1 MQRIVLAWAALALGL
16 SGSPV
21 AAQQAHGGPTSDI
34 STRYLQSVPPAP
46 PPPRKVM
53 SKPRPTKPA
62 THSTRTSP
70 KAKTAHK
77 AATHSTRTSPK
88 AKTAH
93 KAASKRHTASAKRH
107 QTVSKHKPASSK
119 RQTVKSKRKQ
129 ASKSTA
135 SARPAKLNLSAR
147 TIRQCHGMSYSQIM
161 GHRNCRALMKQ
172 ELAAADA
179 KHSAA
184 KRKAIAK
191 KKAPAKRSKA
201 RSKRR

>member
-1 MQRIVLAWAALALGL
+1 MQRIVLALAALALGL

-34 STRYLQSVPPAP
+34 ATRYLQSVPPAP

-77 AATHSTRTSPK
+77 AA
-88 AKTAH
+88 
-93 KAASKRHTASAKRH
+93 SKRHTASAKRH
-107 QTVSKHKPASSK
+107 QTASKHKPASSK
-119 RQTVKSKRKQ
+119 RQAVKSKRKQ

-135 SARPAKLNLSAR
+135 SARPAKLNLSAK
-147 TIRQCHGMSYSQIM
+147 TIRQCHGMSYSQLM
-161 GHRNCRALMKQ
+161 WHRNCRALMKQ
-172 ELAAADA
+172 ELAVADA

-184 KRKAIAK
+184 KKT
-191 KKAPAKRSKA
+191 PAKRSKA

>member
-16 SGSPV
+16 SGSPA

-34 STRYLQSVPPAP
+34 ATRYLQSVPPAP
-46 PPPRKVM
+46 PPPRTHKVATKPPPFPPM
-53 SKPRPTKPA
+53 PRAEPKPRWAKAA
-62 THSTRTSP
+62 THSSRTSP
-70 KAKTAHK
+70 KTKTAHK
-77 AATHSTRTSPK
+77 AP
-88 AKTAH
+88 
-93 KAASKRHTASAKRH
+93 SKRQTASAKRH
-107 QTVSKHKPASSK
+107 QTASKHKPASSK

-135 SARPAKLNLSAR
+135 SARPAKLNLSAK

-172 ELAAADA
+172 ELAVADA

-184 KRKAIAK
+184 KKT
-191 KKAPAKRSKA
+191 PAKRSKA

>member
-46 PPPRKVM
+46 PPPRKVV
-53 SKPRPTKPA
+53 SKPRPT
-62 THSTRTSP
+62 
-70 KAKTAHK
+70 K

-93 KAASKRHTASAKRH
+93 KAASKRQTASAKRH
-107 QTVSKHKPASSK
+107 QAASKHKPASSK
-119 RQTVKSKRKQ
+119 RQAVKSKRKQ

-184 KRKAIAK
+184 KKKTIAK
-191 KKAPAKRSKA
+191 KKAPAKKTTAKRAKA
-201 RSKRR
+201 KRSKRR